1 MQIRVNNRLNG
12 FTRCGALTRI
22 QWTTFRFI
30 TARAMLNSQPLFK
43 LQLWCLILFISLGH
57 ATSQQAIFSGVYR
70 PSLSFQPDDAAG
82 AFLIKQQ
89 RFTSTMFY
97 AMNIT
102 AYHTHKHV
110 DESTIDILLRGR
122 CSTCLNLQTRDFLDY
137 FVEGLSTTIENLRAD
152 QRDVVNHVSKGL
164 KQTILGLKTV
174 SETMPIL
181 DKRQD
186 QTAVVLVFNSDMTRR
201 ISTRLKVLFFQATFW
216 SVYRYHKNIY
226 VTVKSSVD
234 YETVAD
240 MRLPQQVQIVNLA
253 ISLGEAAQG
262 MKYTSAGRSRT
273 AH

>member
-1 MQIRVNNRLNG
+1 
-12 FTRCGALTRI
+12 
-22 QWTTFRFI
+22 
-30 TARAMLNSQPLFK
+30 MLNSQPLFK
-43 LQLWCLILFISLGH
+43 LQLWCLILYISLRH
-57 ATSQQAIFSGVYR
+57 AISQQALFSGVYR

-97 AMNIT
+97 AMNMT
-102 AYHTHKHV
+102 AYQTHKHL

-137 FVEGLSTTIENLRAD
+137 FVEGLSTTIESLRAD

-164 KQTILGLKTV
+164 RQTILGLKTV
-174 SETMPIL
+174 SETMPVL

-226 VTVKSSVD
+226 VTVKSTVD

-240 MRLPQQVQIVNLA
+240 MRLPQQVQIVIDDAFGL
-253 ISLGEAAQG
+253 LGRGGVDRPA
-262 MKYTSAGRSRT
+262 TT
-273 AH
+273 NP